1 MGPRSLHTWLRLTAL
16 ALVIALLAF
25 ASVHV
30 LRPTHGSQGHSSGLP
45 VPATTNLAVLNPSLQ
60 VDQPAR
66 VRTAAA
72 DGRLQ
77 VGDLRGSPVI
87 VNFWSSWCTFC
98 RNEAPLLNRA
108 SRFTAKRGVVV
119 LGVDQEDKPAD
130 ARRFLAK
137 HRVTY
142 ATVAAPGRANRAWTR
157 TIPDTFFLGRSG
169 RVVYRVVGELTPAS
183 LARGVDRAV
192 APGS

>member
-1 MGPRSLHTWLRLTAL
+1 MPPRSLRTWLRVTAL
-16 ALVIALLAF
+16 ALAIALLAV

-30 LRPTHGSQGHSSGLP
+30 LRPSHGPQSDSSGLP
-45 VPATTNLAVLNPSLQ
+45 VPATANLAVLNPGLQ
-60 VDQPAR
+60 VEQPAR
-66 VRTAAA
+66 VRAAAA

-77 VGDLRGSPVI
+77 VGDLHGSPVI

-108 SRFTAKRGVVV
+108 AHFSAKRGVVV
-119 LGVDQEDKPAD
+119 LGVDQEDKPA
-130 ARRFLAK
+130 AAQRFLAK
-137 HRVTY
+137 YRVTY
-142 ATVAAPGRANRAWTR
+142 ATVAVRGRANRAWTR